1 MIASSYLHAFV
12 DADGNR
18 VKWFASSKSLAMPD
32 GSFAALVE
40 GQTVTLK
47 ATVKKHDEYKGIR
60 ETVLTR
66 GDVSTPE
73 IAAAAADKADARI
86 DRRERRLGYHVGGG
100 VGGSF
105 GAGSG

>member
-1 MIASSYLHAFV
+1 M
-12 DADGNR
+12 
-18 VKWFASSKSLAMPD
+18 KWFSSSKSLDMPD

-66 GDVSTPE
+66 GEVSTPE
-73 IAAAAADKADARI
+73 IAAAAADKAAKAAARKAAKAAKAPAAA
-86 DRRERRLGYHVGGG
+86 LC
-100 VGGSF
+100 
-105 GAGSG
+105 